1 MNMFKRKY
9 FGRVTQEMV
18 NTIIPA
24 TVKILQRNGAKSHD
38 ILRNFEA
45 KCGAKPK
52 DPLRRA
58 MARG

>member
-1 MNMFKRKY
+1 MER
-9 FGRVTQEMV
+9 GCG
-18 NTIIPA
+18 
-24 TVKILQRNGAKSHD
+24 NGAKSHD